1 MGYVRFKGNPEVF
14 QMHVKAIGDNMV
26 QLYPPIPNVDV
37 TAGFEMLTKEVNG
50 KVYGDYLKYRTVY
63 KKEEDGRIILSNDGS
78 VWVEPVIV
86 VKFATNGNG
95 ELVGETEQTV
105 KTYEELI
112 VPTVIPNEN
121 YEFVGWNPEIPKTG
135 KVESNMTF
143 TAQMEYVPTL
153 EEVQSQKVSEMNDA
167 QQTTIQNGMDI
178 VLSDGH
184 TEHFTLTDHDQ
195 TSLMGLQTLV
205 AQGVESIPWHTS
217 DQTEHCKYYSNAD
230 MAIIT
235 TKALQFVTY
244 HVTYFRDL
252 RIYIRA
258 LTDKEK
264 VKTINY
270 GMLIPVEYQS
280 EVLKDY
286 LRSLE
291 G

>member
-1 MGYVRFKGNPEVF
+1 MGYVRFKSNQEVF

-37 TAGFEMLTKEVNG
+37 TAGFEMLTKEVDG

-63 KKEEDGRIILSNDGS
+63 KKEEDGSIILSNDGS

-258 LTDKEK
+258 LADKEK
-264 VKTINY
+264 VKSINY

-286 LRSLE
+286 LRNME

>member
-63 KKEEDGRIILSNDGS
+63 KKEEDGSIILSNDGS

-217 DQTEHCKYYSNAD
+217 DQAEHCKYYSNAD

-258 LTDKEK
+258 LSDKEK
-264 VKTINY
+264 VKSINY

-286 LRSLE
+286 LRNME